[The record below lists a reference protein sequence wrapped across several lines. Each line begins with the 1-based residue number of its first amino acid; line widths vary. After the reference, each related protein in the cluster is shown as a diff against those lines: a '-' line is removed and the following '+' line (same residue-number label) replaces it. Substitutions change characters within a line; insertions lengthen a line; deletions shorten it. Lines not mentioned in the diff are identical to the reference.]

1 MKVIIFCLV
10 ISLIGCTN
18 NSVNDL
24 LDDFTVYEVNEQ
36 VFDTTRE
43 KLLYTF
49 VKSEEAEIAIISDM
63 DKNRASYIYIKKK

>member
-1 MKVIIFCLV
+1 MKKFLFCFIVFLA
-10 ISLIGCTN
+10 SCKN

>member
-1 MKVIIFCLV
+1 MKVIILCLV
-10 ISLIGCTN
+10 ILLIGCTN

-43 KLLYTF
+43 KLLCTF

>member
-1 MKVIIFCLV
+1 MKVIILCLV
-10 ISLIGCTN
+10 ILLIGCTN

-49 VKSEEAEIAIISDM
+49 VKSEEAEIAIISDI